1 MTTATRRRDGIMR
14 ITVRVEAH
22 LSLSE
27 AAFAVAQWSYLD
39 ADEISTAS
47 KRDLLRWI
55 RDGLL
60 DGGRDH
66 LAMGDITDCEPE
78 YDAAVLRLVEV
89 GVFPQSAADD
99 EFAGRYLG
107 GDA

>member
-1 MTTATRRRDGIMR
+1 MR

-22 LSLSE
+22 LSLRE

-39 ADEISTAS
+39 ADEIGTAS

-60 DGGRDH
+60 NGGRDH
-66 LAMGDITDCEPE
+66 LAMGDIADCEPE
-78 YDAAVLRLVEV
+78 YDAATLRLVEL
-89 GVFPQSAADD
+89 GVFPQAAWQDQ
-99 EFAGRYLG
+99 GSR
-107 GDA
+107 